1 MSVPRARLLDLMK
14 VWLLFSL
21 QNCPP
26 ANQLQAQ
33 CQVFATNFN
42 PDGIR
47 MGNKVLR
54 QRLRG
59 PALAAYYPRRVATIK
74 DVRQEFGP
82 GLDTWEDAE
91 EDRFEYIDEYDN
103 SSPEATWLRADT
115 ETPD

>member
-1 MSVPRARLLDLMK
+1 
-14 VWLLFSL
+14 
-21 QNCPP
+21 
-26 ANQLQAQ
+26 
-33 CQVFATNFN
+33 
-42 PDGIR
+42 

-91 EDRFEYIDEYDN
+91 EDRFEYIDEYDHF
-103 SSPEATWLRADT
+103 SPEATWMWADT

>member
-14 VWLLFSL
+14 
-21 QNCPP
+21 
-26 ANQLQAQ
+26 AQ

-42 PDGIR
+42 PDGVR

-91 EDRFEYIDEYDN
+91 EDRFEYIDELKERGKGAPKKK
-103 SSPEATWLRADT
+103 SAPPTTKPGAGGKRR
-115 ETPD
+115 